1 MKRLSYGVL
10 ATMLDGEVDGVEIAR
25 RLRLNGTVPSLPTLY
40 RCLRA
45 GMAQGWIDSHGTAEY
60 DGLGRP
66 RQLYAL
72 TEGGKKALEGQAREL
87 SALANLVLEHNRD
100 KVS

>member
-1 MKRLSYGVL
+1 MKRLSYEIL
-10 ATMLDGEVDGVEIAR
+10 AAMLDGAVDGVEIAR
-25 RLRLNGTVPSLPTLY
+25 RLRSNGTVPSLPTLY

-45 GMAQGWIDSHGTAEY
+45 GMAEGWIDSRGGAEY

-72 TEGGKKALEGQAREL
+72 TGVGKTALEGQAREL
-87 SALANLVLEHNRD
+87 GALANLVLEHRRG